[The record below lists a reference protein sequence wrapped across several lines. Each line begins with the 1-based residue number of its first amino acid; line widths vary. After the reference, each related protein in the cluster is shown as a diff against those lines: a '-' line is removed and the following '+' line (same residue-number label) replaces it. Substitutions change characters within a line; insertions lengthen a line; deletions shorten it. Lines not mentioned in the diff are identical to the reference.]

1 MPLHSWLEREA
12 LVRDHGLQALH
23 GRHPGRTAAGHTL
36 CGGAAG
42 GDPIDPFS
50 GTRIT
55 GWLRVEK
62 EWEVPL
68 TSRR

>member
-1 MPLHSWLEREA
+1 MACKLYMAATRA
-12 LVRDHGLQALH
+12 GQRLVIPYVGE
-23 GRHPGRTAAGHTL
+23 
-36 CGGAAG
+36 GAAG